1 MKLGKDLILALS
13 GEPLAAAKSCSI
25 QQSQSFIE
33 VASPTSG
40 RWKQVV
46 PSMLEWGISANTLL
60 GTYAAY
66 NTLDQAWR
74 NGTAVTIR
82 YYDTEYN
89 CNKTGTAYIADI
101 RLEGSVGSL
110 AQMSIQLQGSGELSK
125 YAGTAITVTRT
136 LQHTAMFYYNTT
148 GKTYETANYSD
159 SAKIYTGSF
168 TLSKRTL
175 VQISGMRTGNNS
187 LVFLSTNNGIIT
199 KAQNA
204 ETIYGIDYNAV
215 IKDSGRVWL
224 NAGTWYVVESS
235 QNYTTPTYTQI
246 S

>member
-110 AQMSIQLQGSGELSK
+110 AQMSIQLQGSGELSE
-125 YAGTAITVTRT
+125 YGGTAIALTFQDGT
-136 LQHTAMFYYNTT
+136 QQGYYYIYNGTAYYDDHQQGNLIA
-148 GKTYETANYSD
+148 E
-159 SAKIYTGSF
+159 IYKF
-168 TLSKRTL
+168 TLSKRSKVRLYMNYCECAIFTQDSNIIQDLEHYASFTL
-175 VQISGMRTGNNS
+175 QSRSAQAYTS
-187 LVFLSTNNGIIT
+187 ST
-199 KAQNA
+199 
-204 ETIYGIDYNAV
+204 DMML
-215 IKDSGRVWL
+215 D
-224 NAGTWYVVESS
+224 AGTWYVLLSS
-235 QNYTTPTYTQI
+235 DDSQGMEYNLKNL

>member
-60 GTYAAY
+60 GTYASY

-110 AQMSIQLQGSGELSK
+110 AQMSIQLQGSGELSE
-125 YAGTAITVTRT
+125 YGVPITIGTSQ
-136 LQHTAMFYYNTT
+136 LQVSKFYYATT
-148 GKTYETANYSD
+148 GGTYTTAPYSD
-159 SAKIYTGSF
+159 TAKIYGGSF
-168 TLSKRTL
+168 SLAQR
-175 VQISGMRTGNNS
+175 S
-187 LVFLSTNNGIIT
+187 LVRIIPNGNLVFISSSNGIVT
-199 KAQNA
+199 KAYNA
-204 ETIYGIDYNAV
+204 QDILSSDYNYVMNAQQQ
-215 IKDSGRVWL
+215 IWL
-224 NAGTWYVVESS
+224 NAGTWYIVTSA
-235 QNYTTPTYTQI
+235 QNYSQAPTLTQI